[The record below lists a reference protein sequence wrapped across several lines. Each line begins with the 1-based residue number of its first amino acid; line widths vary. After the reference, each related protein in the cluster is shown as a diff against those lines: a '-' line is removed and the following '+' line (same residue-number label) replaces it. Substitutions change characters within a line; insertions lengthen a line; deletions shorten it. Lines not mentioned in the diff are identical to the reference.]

1 MEKST
6 IAGVSIGVIG
16 LFLFVLLWQRNDA
29 AQEVHQQ
36 RLERDQ
42 AEFDKDFAEAWGQP
56 KARVE
61 ELAKRASEAQSAL
74 DAKVARANAQRS
86 AQDRKLDALQGTLED
101 EMGSDSNGA
110 LGRKRGKSDKQ
121 EVLEK

>member
-61 ELAKRASEAQSAL
+61 ALEKRASEAQSAL
-74 DAKVARANAQRS
+74 DEKVARANAQRS
-86 AQDRKLDALQGTLED
+86 AQDRKLEALQGTLED
-101 EMGSDSNGA
+101 EMASDSNGA
-110 LGRKRGKSDKQ
+110 VGRKRGKGDKQ